1 MKFNPVWTWA
11 VPAVSW
17 ALVLI
22 WLLTP
27 GFSFLPIL
35 LVAGLLGSV
44 IAAVHHAEVIS
55 LKVGEPFGTLVL
67 ALSVTVIEVALI
79 VTMMLSGGEG
89 EEAMVLPRDT
99 LFAAIMII
107 LNGIVGLSLL
117 FGGRKN
123 SEQKF
128 NLEGTTDAL
137 CTISLIAV
145 LAMVVPN
152 FTSGPTGVFS
162 TVQMGFMALATL
174 IIFVGFIRFQTVLH
188 RDYFTDVG
196 DRRAKDDTS
205 DEDDAGK
212 PDNRETLVSLGLL
225 IASLA
230 AVVLSAKGI
239 SPILEAA
246 LDRIGAPAAMLGV
259 LIAAIVLL
267 PEFTASVRAAL
278 DDRLQTSLNLAL
290 GSAIASIGLTVPVVT
305 ILALWMGWPLIWG
318 LDGASMIL
326 LALTLFLVAL
336 SLRTG
341 KTTRQPGILHL
352 MVFATFLFFSLV
364 P

>member
-27 GFSFLPIL
+27 GFTLLPIL
-35 LVAGLLGSV
+35 LAAGLLGSV
-44 IAAVHHAEVIS
+44 LAAVHHAEVIS

-79 VTMMLSGGEG
+79 VSMMLNGGP
-89 EEAMVLPRDT
+89 EAMSLPRDT

-107 LNGIVGLSLL
+107 MNGIIGLSLL
-117 FGGRKN
+117 MGGRKN

-137 CTISLIAV
+137 CTISLITV
-145 LAMVVPN
+145 LTMVLPN
-152 FTSGPTGVFS
+152 FTGGMTGVFS
-162 TVQMGFMALATL
+162 PVQLGFLAVATL
-174 IIFVGFIRFQTVLH
+174 VVYAGFIRFQTVLH
-188 RDYFTDVG
+188 RDYFLDVG
-196 DRRAKDDTS
+196 SDRTDTS
-205 DEDDAGK
+205 DDDK
-212 PDNRETLVSLGLL
+212 PDIRQTLLSLGLL
-225 IASLA
+225 IASLL
-230 AVVLSAKGI
+230 AVVLSAKGL
-239 SPILEAA
+239 SPTLEALLVRA
-246 LDRIGAPAAMLGV
+246 GAPAAMLGV

-267 PEFTASVRAAL
+267 PEFTASVRAAR
-278 DDRLQTSLNLAL
+278 DDKLQTSLNLAL
-290 GSAIASIGLTVPVVT
+290 GSAIASIGLTVPVVAV
-305 ILALWMGWPLIWG
+305 LALWMEWPLQWG
-318 LDGASMIL
+318 LNGSGMVL
-326 LALTLFLVAL
+326 LALTLFLVAM

-341 KTTRQPGILHL
+341 NTTRQPGILHVA
-352 MVFATFLFFSLV
+352 MFATFMFFSLM